1 MGGHG
6 GLNILPQKRWNVW
19 RQDNREKVL
28 QDEKKHA
35 EEQAAI
41 RKKQEQA
48 EREYRRN
55 KLLARVR
62 GAEELQRESGG
73 LVRVDEQDAEPL
85 TRDGDDRGDGRFDLG
100 LGKEHINLFGLS
112 DARNGPDEAVAEAKR
127 EEARRR
133 GREDQRTSDARFDA
147 QFRLGRQLGQDE
159 PWWVDGGMALQA
171 RRELDA
177 ARRDAEARQRQA
189 ASASGGP
196 LAVGAVAE
204 SDLRMERARREREEA
219 RRERALLASRGIRP
233 GRVGDVSVAPGERY
247 LEGRSA
253 AGDAWGQGGREG
265 RERGSKRRRSRSPSC
280 SPSHDGSGRGRGDDR
295 DDCGSRGGK
304 REKRDKGERRREKRE
319 KKDKKQKREKK
330 ERRERKDVRR
340 SEGG

>member
-1 MGGHG
+1 MVTSRSAPRSHQAPGRDFQCHTLYHYFRSIDPCCALRPTCLQTTDIPAPVP
-6 GLNILPQKRWNVW
+6 GLQ
-19 RQDNREKVL
+19 
-28 QDEKKHA
+28 
-35 EEQAAI
+35 
-41 RKKQEQA
+41 KQEQA

-219 RRERALLASRGIRP
+219 RRER
-233 GRVGDVSVAPGERY
+233 
-247 LEGRSA
+247 
-253 AGDAWGQGGREG
+253 
-265 RERGSKRRRSRSPSC
+265 
-280 SPSHDGSGRGRGDDR
+280 
-295 DDCGSRGGK
+295 
-304 REKRDKGERRREKRE
+304 
-319 KKDKKQKREKK
+319 
-330 ERRERKDVRR
+330 
-340 SEGG
+340 